1 MQNMQNNTLI
11 DAIKGAVVHKN
22 VGKYIRSIIEPNVSL
37 KKISNLIEEKIREEV
52 NYDIKNPLN
61 AGIAFPVGLSLNNCA
76 AHYTPNY
83 YEDDTILKST
93 DILKIDYGVH
103 FNGTIIDSAFTMHF
117 DNKYDKFIEISKN
130 LTNYAVSLCGPDV
143 ILGDIGKDIEEY
155 ILSKEIEID
164 GKIYQ
169 LRTMSDLSGH
179 AISKYEIHAGKAV
192 PNIAINY
199 PLRMKA
205 NEYYAVEPFITT
217 GEGKTIL
224 KEPNSHFMMNKNY
237 KMYSKKVDDFD
248 EKYVYDLIDNYY
260 STLPFCQKWLYEHNN
275 SYNYDNILKKLESK
289 KILQSYPPIY
299 DIDGSI
305 ISQFEHTIFIKENG
319 IINLTSNEFY

>member
-1 MQNMQNNTLI
+1 MEKHNLL
-11 DAIKGAVVHKN
+11 DAIKGAQVHKN
-22 VGKYIRSIIEPNVSL
+22 VGKYIRSIIEPNISL
-37 KKISNLIEEKIREEV
+37 KKISKLIEEKIKEEV
-52 NYDIKNPLN
+52 KYDSDNPLN

-83 YEDDTILKST
+83 YENDITLKST

-103 FNGTIIDSAFTMHF
+103 FNGIIIDSAFTMHF
-117 DNKYDKFIEISKN
+117 DNKYDEFINISRK
-130 LTNYAVSLCGPDV
+130 LTNYAVSLCGPDA

-155 ILSKEIEID
+155 IYSKEIEID
-164 GKIYQ
+164 GKLYQ

-179 AISKYEIHAGKAV
+179 AIAKYEIHAGKAV

-199 PLRMKA
+199 PLRMKDY
-205 NEYYAVEPFITT
+205 EYYAIEPFITT
-217 GEGKTIL
+217 GDGKTIL

-237 KMYSKKVDDFD
+237 KNNAKKIEDYD
-248 EKYVYDLIDNYY
+248 EKFVYDLVDKYY
-260 STLPFCQKWLYEHNN
+260 YTLPFCQKWLYEYNN

-299 DIDGSI
+299 DINGSI
-305 ISQFEHTIFIKENG
+305 ISQFEHTIFVKENG
-319 IINLTSNEFY
+319 IINLTTNDFY

>member
-1 MQNMQNNTLI
+1 MQNNSLI
-11 DAIKGAVVHKN
+11 DAIKGAQVHKN
-22 VGKYIRSIIEPNVSL
+22 VGKYIRSIIKPNISL
-37 KKISNLIEEKIREEV
+37 KSISKLIEDKIRTEV
-52 NYDIKNPLN
+52 NYDFKNPLN

-83 YEDDTILKST
+83 YENDIILNND

-103 FNGTIIDSAFTMHF
+103 FNGTIIDSAFTIHF
-117 DNKYDKFIEISKN
+117 NNKFDEFIDISKK

-143 ILGDIGKDIEEY
+143 ILGEIGADIEEY

-164 GKIYQ
+164 GKLYQ

-179 AISKYEIHAGKAV
+179 AISKYEIHAGKAL

-199 PLRMKA
+199 PLRMKEH
-205 NEYYAVEPFITT
+205 EYYAVEPFVTT
-217 GEGKTIL
+217 GPGKIIL

-237 KMYSKKVDDFD
+237 KMNSKKIEDYD
-248 EKYVYDLIDNYY
+248 EKFVYDLIDNNY
-260 STLPFCQKWLYEHNN
+260 STLPFCQKWLYEYDKN
-275 SYNYDNILKKLESK
+275 YNYDNILKKLESK

-299 DIDGSI
+299 DINGSI

-319 IINLTSNEFY
+319 IINLTTNDFY